1 MECELHLPSVLTPP
15 KGSYS
20 SRILSGRAATAGLLT
35 HVESHLCFCGPA
47 SFFKGPLD
55 QGWAGHTGIKDATQR
70 KVSCSP
76 EHCHMLRLPP
86 LERILAR
93 NKLPLHPHFSA
104 PPSLGCKQE
113 RPFSP
118 LWALLDPP
126 ALHWVSFPVYFIHL
140 KARSKPSAR
149 LRDLSPT
156 CILGV
161 IAREGVLVHARMLS
175 STPTPSTLCHIIPP

>member
-1 MECELHLPSVLTPP
+1 MNYTYPASSHLP
-15 KGSYS
+15 
-20 SRILSGRAATAGLLT
+20 RAATVVGFSLEEPLQRGCSRTWNSTSA
-35 HVESHLCFCGPA
+35 SAGPA

-76 EHCHMLRLPP
+76 EHWHMLRQPP